1 MSWSLLRQFRQLAH
15 ATFVFPTPLISIEY
29 QMQFIVDTLNKKS
42 LLTEAMSNRPKVLVP
57 EKVSPDG
64 LALLKQT
71 LDVHEKKGLSAEDI
85 LSIIGTSIL
94 A

>member
-1 MSWSLLRQFRQLAH
+1 VSWSLLRQFRLLAH
-15 ATFVFPTPLISIEY
+15 ASFVIPTPLISIEY
-29 QMQFIVDTLNKKS
+29 QMQFIVDTNKKS

-64 LALLKQT
+64 LALLKKT
-71 LDVHEKKGLSAEDI
+71 LDVHEKKGLSADEI
-85 LSIIGTSIL
+85 LSIIGTSIF